1 MSRVAVVLRPMP
13 GNESTA
19 ARLRAAGLDVCPLPM
34 FGERPM
40 SWEPPAI
47 RGIDA
52 LLLTSARAARLAG
65 PLPADLA
72 ALPVVAVGSS
82 TAAAARGAGLAV
94 AVTGASDAAG
104 AVGLAKEAGFH
115 RLLHLAGREH
125 RLLPDEVV
133 ATRIVY
139 ALDVLPVATDVLARC
154 RDRVVLLHS
163 PRAADRFALLLD
175 QAGVDRAT
183 VRLAALSDAVR
194 DAAGGGWAAALASPV
209 PTDAALVALAVRLAD

>member
-1 MSRVAVVLRPMP
+1 M
-13 GNESTA
+13 
-19 ARLRAAGLDVCPLPM
+19 LP
-34 FGERPM
+34 
-40 SWEPPAI
+40 
-47 RGIDA
+47 
-52 LLLTSARAARLAG
+52 
-65 PLPADLA
+65 
-72 ALPVVAVGSS
+72 
-82 TAAAARGAGLAV
+82 
-94 AVTGASDAAG
+94 G
-104 AVGLAKEAGFH
+104 AVRLAKEAGFH

-125 RLLPDEVV
+125 RLLPCEVV

-175 QAGVDRAT
+175 QAGVERAT

-194 DAAGGGWAAALASPV
+194 DAAGGGWAAARASPV